1 MKIGSSSKLRP
12 MINTYTLRG
21 TVSIIMRKQIY
32 LIALFVI
39 CSTII
44 GCNNQNKQALNI
56 IDADFL
62 RLDTLIRLHNW
73 HILAPFYSD
82 SNISTLDIIQQ
93 DLLLDFHSDER
104 NIIDIN
110 IFIEIGKDISSENS
124 NITLANVHIPYQ
136 IMDSEKVFE
145 IEPPMTD
152 YLAYNIESTEGCMAA
167 LNVSAYLSAKFW
179 LNGVE
184 IYNIEW
190 KRGRNSFR

>member
-1 MKIGSSSKLRP
+1 

-152 YLAYNIESTEGCMAA
+152 YLAKYRKHT
-167 LNVSAYLSAKFW
+167 YLIISSLLILRYMDGNKFD
-179 LNGVE
+179 
-184 IYNIEW
+184 
-190 KRGRNSFR
+190 